1 MCSDKRPA
9 DWEGGRG
16 RVLCG
21 PQVISMEMPSRQ
33 LIEKSAVQRRDPGG
47 AINLGTLHT
56 ELIFKVLGLHESSQH
71 ERVYTSLKKGPRA
84 WNAWRVKG
92 KDGAAQKK

>member
-1 MCSDKRPA
+1 MSSAAPR
-9 DWEGGRG
+9 
-16 RVLCG
+16 L
-21 PQVISMEMPSRQ
+21 SPSRQ

-56 ELIFKVLGLHESSQH
+56 EVIFKVLGLHESSQH